1 MMRKSA
7 ACSALLAAALCLAPS
22 VVLAVPSPVNWD
34 GSSDLGDLVVTA
46 EAASIDVTEG
56 GLLRRAAYPFDPPAR
71 VDPAVAT
78 LPSLDDGIVHLFSGR
93 LLEGSV
99 RLPERGGPF
108 PDGNIRVVPSDARQG
123 IPNSPEGGGPDSSA
137 PVGDQVAAPEPATVI
152 LLGLG
157 LASLSARRLTS
168 RKR

>member
-1 MMRKSA
+1 MRKSA

-22 VVLAVPSPVNWD
+22 VVLAVPSPINWD

-46 EAASIDVTEG
+46 EAASIDATEG

-78 LPSLDDGIVHLFSGR
+78 LPSLDDGTVHLFSGR

-99 RLPERGGPF
+99 RLPERGS
-108 PDGNIRVVPSDARQG
+108 DGNVRFVPSDAREG
-123 IPNSPEGGGPDSSA
+123 LPNSAEGGAPHPSA
-137 PVGDQVAAPEPATVI
+137 PIGDQVAAPEPATVI